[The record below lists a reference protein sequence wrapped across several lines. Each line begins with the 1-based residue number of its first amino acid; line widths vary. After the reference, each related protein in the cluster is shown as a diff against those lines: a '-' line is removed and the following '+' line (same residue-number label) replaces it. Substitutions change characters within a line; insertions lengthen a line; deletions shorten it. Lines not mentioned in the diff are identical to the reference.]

1 MLEAIAPPEPPQAQE
16 RLAVEI
22 RASGPW
28 RGVDVR
34 ELWDFRELLYILVW
48 RDLKVRYRQTLL
60 GAAWV
65 MGQPLL
71 TTLIFTLIFNRIARI
86 EVTHLPYPV
95 FALAG
100 VLSWTFFA
108 SAVQQASNSLVGNS
122 HLITKVYFPRVLL
135 PAAAVLN
142 ALADFAVSVLVMG
155 VLLAWYGIAPAPQI
169 VFAPFV
175 ILLGIGL
182 ALGLGLWLAALNV
195 KYRDVR
201 VLVPFVFQ
209 IWMFATPVV
218 YPLQLVP
225 NGWQT
230 AALANPALGVVE
242 GFRWCLFGGEFPAMP
257 LAVTFA
263 VAIALIA
270 TGVIAFRRM
279 EREFVDVI

>member
-1 MLEAIAPPEPPQAQE
+1 MLEAISPTDLPPPAE
-16 RLAVEI
+16 RVSIEI
-22 RASGPW
+22 GASGPW

-34 ELWDFRELLYILVW
+34 ELWEYRELLYILVW

-86 EVTHLPYPV
+86 EVTDLPYPA

-100 VLSWTFFA
+100 ILPWTFFA

-135 PAAAVLN
+135 PAAAVLG
-142 ALADFAVSVLVMG
+142 ALADFAVSALVMG
-155 VLLAWYGIAPAPQI
+155 ALLAWYGIAPAPQI
-169 VFAPFV
+169 AFLPFV
-175 ILLGIGL
+175 VLLAMAL
-182 ALGLGLWLAALNV
+182 SLGLGLWLAAFNV

-218 YPLQLVP
+218 YPLQLLP
-225 NGWQT
+225 GTWKTIAQ
-230 AALANPALGVVE
+230 ANPALGIVE
-242 GFRWCLFGGEFPAMP
+242 GFRWCLFGGDFPG
-257 LAVTFA
+257 LALGVTSLTA
-263 VAIALIA
+263 LALVASGILI
-270 TGVIAFRRM
+270 FRRM